1 MTDTLDPP
9 SGAPDDGGRIIDEP
23 VEGALSQRYLAYAL
37 STITARALPDVR
49 DGLKPVQRRILF
61 AMRALKLDPAGGF
74 KKCAKIVGEVM
85 GNYHP
90 HGDQAIY
97 DALARMAQD
106 FSMRARL
113 VDGQGNFGNIDGDPP
128 AAMRYTEAR
137 LTPAAQALLQGLDE
151 GAVDFRPTFD
161 DQDEEPA
168 VLAAAFPNLLVNG
181 ASGIAVGM
189 ATSVPPHNPLEMI
202 DAARRLVA
210 EPDAPLSALLACAPG
225 PDLPTGGVVAETS
238 ETIAAAYETGRGG
251 LRLRARW
258 EREDYGRGQWRA
270 VVTEI
275 PYQVQKSKLVERMA
289 ALLEA
294 RKLPLVGDIRDESA
308 EDVRVVIEPKSRTV
322 EAELMME
329 SLFRQC
335 DLETRLSFNLNVL
348 DAHGAPRVMGLK
360 ACLRAFLDHKREVLQ
375 RRARWR
381 LGKIAERLEILAGY
395 LIAYLNIDEV
405 IRIIR
410 TEDHPK
416 DELIARFGLS
426 DRQAEAVLN
435 MRLRALRKL
444 EEIEIRGEDARLREE
459 QTALTALLADEAAQ
473 WTRVDEEL
481 GATRALFAKDPALA
495 VRRTQ
500 FSAPPAA
507 TAVTVEALTP
517 KEALTVVLSQKGWIR
532 ALRRVG
538 PADDVGEVK
547 YKDGDGP
554 AFALAATT
562 LDRLVLIASDGR
574 AHTLAADKLPGGR
587 GGGEPLRLHAD
598 LPGDA
603 EPVALL
609 VYDEASRVLLATR
622 GGQGFLAPMTDLVA
636 QKRGGRQV
644 VNLGDGDAVAV
655 ARPYAVGG
663 VLDHV
668 AVVGTHRKLLIFPTA
683 ELPVL
688 GRGKGVRLQ
697 TYRGAALAPV
707 TLADAMLFRGEDG
720 FAWRD
725 ASGRRIACEAWRDW
739 LGKRAQAGKAAPK
752 GFPRSGRFGA

>member
-9 SGAPDDGGRIIDEP
+9 PGAPDGGRIIDEP

-49 DGLKPVQRRILF
+49 DGLKPVQRRILY
-61 AMRALKLDPAGGF
+61 AMRALKLDPNGGF

-161 DQDEEPA
+161 EQDEEPA

-189 ATSVPPHNPLEMI
+189 ATSIPPHNPLEMI
-202 DAARRLVA
+202 DAARVLA
-210 EPDAPLSALLACAPG
+210 ATPDASLAQLLAVAPG
-225 PDLPTGGVVAETS
+225 PDAPTGGVLAETP

-275 PYQVQKSKLVERMA
+275 PYQLQKSKLVERMA

-294 RKLPLVGDIRDESA
+294 KKLPLIGDIRDESA
-308 EDVRVVIEPKSRTV
+308 EDVRLVIEPKSRTV
-322 EAELMME
+322 EADLMME

-348 DAHGAPRVMGLK
+348 DAQGAPRVMGLK

-381 LGKIAERLEILAGY
+381 LGKIADRLEILAGY

-405 IRIIR
+405 IAIIR
-410 TEDHPK
+410 TDDHPK
-416 DELIARFGLS
+416 DRLMTRFGLS
-426 DRQAEAVLN
+426 ERQAEAVLN

-444 EEIEIRGEDARLREE
+444 EEMEIRGEDARLREE
-459 QTALTALLADEAAQ
+459 QTALTALLADERAQ
-473 WTRVDEEL
+473 WARVDDEL
-481 GATRALFAKDPALA
+481 GETRALFAKDPTLA
-495 VRRTQ
+495 ARRTQ
-500 FSAPPAA
+500 FSAPPVA
-507 TAVTVEALTP
+507 TAVTMEALTP
-517 KEALTVVLSQKGWIR
+517 KEALTVVLSAKGWIR

-538 PADDVGEVK
+538 PGDDSSDIK

-554 AFALAATT
+554 AFVVQATT
-562 LDRLVLIASDGR
+562 LDRLIVIASDGR

-587 GGGEPLRLHAD
+587 GGGEPVRLHAD
-598 LPGDA
+598 LPEDA
-603 EPVALL
+603 VPLALF
-609 VYDEASRVLLATR
+609 VYDEAGRALLATR
-622 GGQGFLAPMTDLVA
+622 SGQGFLAPMAELVA
-636 QKRGGRQV
+636 HKRAGRQV
-644 VNLGDGDAVAV
+644 VNLGPDDAVAV
-655 ARPYAVGG
+655 ARAYEADAA
-663 VLDHV
+663 LDHV
-668 AVVGTHRKLLIFPTA
+668 AVVGSHRKLLIFPAA
-683 ELPVL
+683 ELPTL

-697 TYRGAALAPV
+697 AYRGAALAPV
-707 TLADAMLFRGEDG
+707 TLADAMLFRSNEG

-725 ASGRRIACEAWRDW
+725 ASGRRIACETWRDW